1 VTEPVCDNPD
11 VDVHEEPLK
20 IKIPARKSAVKILS
34 TSTDDVP
41 DPKMKPVKKKAKKSA
56 AN

>member
-1 VTEPVCDNPD
+1 MKFN
-11 VDVHEEPLK
+11 
-20 IKIPARKSAVKILS
+20 LS